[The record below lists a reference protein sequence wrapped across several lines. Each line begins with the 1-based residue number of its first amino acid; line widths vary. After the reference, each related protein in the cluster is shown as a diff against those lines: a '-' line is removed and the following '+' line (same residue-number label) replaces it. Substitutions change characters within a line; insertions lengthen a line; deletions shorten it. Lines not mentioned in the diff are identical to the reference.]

1 MVGMLT
7 APRASSL
14 ERAGVFLGRLTT
26 WGACCGVIGVSTGG
40 EEGFL
45 PRPAAVCVAV
55 PGYES
60 EGASHP
66 LADDEEFAEFVVGA
80 LPRLLRFAHVLT
92 GDHAAAEDLVL
103 IALGRSWR
111 AWRLRRIDDPQAFV
125 RKVMV
130 NSYASWYRRHGSR
143 ETVTANPAENVIIE
157 DEARRID
164 DRDAVWRALLT
175 LPPRQRAVI
184 VLRYYEDLSELEI
197 SAVMGTS
204 PGTVKSQS
212 ARAIRRLAAVLAAT
226 GPAMKAT
233 DGVAHD

>member
-1 MVGMLT
+1 
-7 APRASSL
+7 
-14 ERAGVFLGRLTT
+14 
-26 WGACCGVIGVSTGG
+26 
-40 EEGFL
+40 
-45 PRPAAVCVAV
+45 
-55 PGYES
+55 
-60 EGASHP
+60 

-80 LPRLLRFAHVLT
+80 LPRLLRFAYVLT
-92 GDHAAAEDLVL
+92 GNPAAAEDLVQ

-125 RKVMV
+125 RKVMI

-143 ETVTANPAENVIIE
+143 ETLTANPAENVIIE

-164 DRDAVWRALLT
+164 DRDVVWRALLT

-184 VLRYYEDLSELEI
+184 VLRYYEDMSELEI

-212 ARAIRRLAAVLAAT
+212 ARALRRLAAVLT
-226 GPAMKAT
+226 GTSPAMKAT
-233 DGVAHD
+233 NGAAHD